1 MVFPALSAQVVLIT
15 GASSGIGAAIALDLS
30 QKFPGIKLVLAARSQ
45 EKLDSIATQCQ
56 QQGAE
61 VLVIP
66 TDVAVVDQVKSLA
79 EKALQHF
86 GRVDALVNN
95 AGYGQMGPMELIS
108 AADAQYQFAVNFY
121 APLTLSQALI
131 PTMRQQGYGKII
143 NISSVAGRVAFPLMG
158 VYSASKFALEAMSDA
173 LRMELEPF
181 NIQVV
186 LIEPGPVKTEF
197 FNVAKETVEKIT
209 PLVEGSPYQAA
220 FAEVA
225 GMEEGISKVGWD
237 VDRLAQVV
245 TKALSSSKPQP
256 RYVAATGGN
265 VMLFLMTK
273 LFPTRIV
280 DKIWQGMYG
289 IDKIKPALES
299 NTKFKKG

>member
-15 GASSGIGAAIALDLS
+15 GASSGIGAAIALNLS
-30 QKFPGIKLVLAARSQ
+30 QKFPSIKLVLAARSQ
-45 EKLDSIATQCQ
+45 EKLESIATQCQ

-66 TDVAVVDQVKSLA
+66 TDVAVVNQVKNLA

-95 AGYGQMGPMELIS
+95 AGYGQMGPLELIS
-108 AADAQYQFAVNFY
+108 EADAQYQFAVNFY

-131 PTMRQQGYGKII
+131 PAMRQQGYGRII
-143 NISSVAGRVAFPLMG
+143 NISSMAGRVAFPLMG

-209 PLVEGSPYQAA
+209 PLVADSPYQAA

-237 VDRLAQVV
+237 ADRLAQVV
-245 TKALSSSKPQP
+245 TKALTSPKPQP

-299 NTKFKKG
+299 KSLETRG